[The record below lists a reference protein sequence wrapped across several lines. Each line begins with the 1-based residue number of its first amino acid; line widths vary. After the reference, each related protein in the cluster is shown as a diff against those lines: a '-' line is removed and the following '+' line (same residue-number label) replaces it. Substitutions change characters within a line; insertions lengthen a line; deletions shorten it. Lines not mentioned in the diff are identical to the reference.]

1 MALIECKNCGHKIS
15 DKASVCPKCGTP
27 TKEEPKENCVQKQES
42 KSNEEIMYLSAVSC
56 LEEGRLEEA
65 RDYISGLVAIDPN
78 STRYQELQ
86 EKLDSALQLARE
98 EDEERASKRKRTIST
113 IIGTIIL
120 LALIGLCIYYYQ
132 KSSTETEQARWE
144 QIKDSEEVADFENYL
159 RQYPDGQYKA
169 EAQVKI
175 HNIQEETSLWNSIY
189 KSNNPAELE
198 SFIKKYPKGYFHD
211 MAVTAYDELLWNE
224 ATRKNDM
231 DSYQYYM
238 SKCPQGKHYQE
249 AKEKAEYQEKIQLD
263 ESEKS
268 NVSSTISQFFHAV
281 ARGDEDS
288 MLECLSSELN
298 SFMGRAGA
306 TKVDAITYMHKL
318 HADDIYSINVTMGEF
333 EIQKKLDSQN
343 NPVYTADFTFD
354 QRISRE
360 DTSKETF
367 ASYKG
372 TAMLNNLYRITSLSL
387 SKTAHY

>member
-1 MALIECKNCGHKIS
+1 MALIECKKCGHKIS
-15 DKASVCPKCGTP
+15 EKATVCPKCGTP
-27 TKEEPKENCVQKQES
+27 TKEELKDIIVQKQES
-42 KSNEEIMYLSAVSC
+42 KNNEEVMYFSAVSC
-56 LEEGRLEEA
+56 LEEGRLDEA
-65 RDYISGLVAIDPN
+65 RDYISGLIAIDPDN
-78 STRYQELQ
+78 TRYQELQ
-86 EKLDSALQLARE
+86 EKLDSALQLAWE
-98 EDEERASKRKRTIST
+98 KDEERASKRKRTIST
-113 IIGTIIL
+113 IIGAVIL
-120 LALIGLCIYYYQ
+120 LALITLGIYYYQ
-132 KSSTETEQARWE
+132 KSSTEKEQVHWE
-144 QIKDSEEVADFENYL
+144 QIKDSEELADFENYL

-175 HNIQEETSLWNSIY
+175 QNIQEETSLWNNIY

-198 SFIKKYPKGYFHD
+198 SFIKKYPKGHFHN
-211 MAVTAYDELLWNE
+211 MAVTAYDEILWNE

-318 HADDIYSINVTMGEF
+318 HADDIYSIDVTMGEY
-333 EIQKKLDSQN
+333 EVYKKLDAQG
-343 NPVYTADFTFD
+343 NPIYSTDFTFD
-354 QRISRE
+354 QRINRE

-372 TAMLNNLYRITSLSL
+372 TAMLNNLYRIISISI